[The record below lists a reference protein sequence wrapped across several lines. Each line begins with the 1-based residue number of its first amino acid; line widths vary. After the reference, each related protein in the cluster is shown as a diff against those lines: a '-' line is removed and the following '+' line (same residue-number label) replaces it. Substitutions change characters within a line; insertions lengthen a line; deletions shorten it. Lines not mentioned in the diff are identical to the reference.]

1 MSSVRIHTL
10 SFDMN
15 NSTPFLP
22 SFGPLL
28 FGRRP
33 KSEQAKALEKLKSSN
48 TLGDLKAICA
58 DSIPDNLLSP
68 NAYGAHSRQRLYS
81 LPVIFW
87 SFLAQVI
94 SPGTSCREIV
104 RRIQAWH
111 AAADS
116 DTDSSPQNVAY
127 CKARA
132 KLPEETLTAISHHIA
147 QRCER
152 NTPSHALWKGR
163 AVKIIDGTT
172 VSMPD
177 TPLNQEAYPQPSSQK
192 PGCGFPLL
200 RLVGLFSLASGALLH
215 WAKDSLHIHETHL
228 FRRLWDFLEKN
239 DILLADR
246 GFCSYYAISE
256 LQKRGVD
263 SVIRLHQ
270 GRKFDTTKGKKLGP
284 NDQLQIWIKPATP
297 PKGLSQEEFAN
308 LPDTLTVRVVK
319 IQFAAKGFR
328 TQSCLIATP
337 LLDAKFYTLESLG
350 ELYYQRWTIELH
362 FRELKTFLGME
373 ILRCRSPHMITR
385 ELHMHFIAYNVIR
398 HTMQSAAL
406 RNHTPLSSIS
416 FKGSLDTL
424 RHWAP
429 ILDASRKSPRKH
441 RRLLLEMLHIIASDQ
456 LPDRPNRS
464 EPRAKKRRPK
474 NYQLLTKPRKSM
486 GHVPRRNRP
495 TKSTRQNPKVA

>member
-1 MSSVRIHTL
+1 MYTL
-10 SFDMN
+10 SFDMK
-15 NSTPFLP
+15 NSTPFIP

-33 KSEQAKALEKLKSSN
+33 KSEQAKALEKLKLSN
-48 TLGDLKAICA
+48 TLGDLKAVCA
-58 DSIPDNLLSP
+58 DSIPDKLLSP
-68 NAYGAHSRQRLYS
+68 AAQGAHSRQRIYS

-87 SFLAQVI
+87 AFLAQVL

-111 AAADS
+111 AAAES
-116 DTDSSPQNVAY
+116 DTDSSPQTVAY
-127 CKARA
+127 CNARA
-132 KLPEETLTAISHHIA
+132 KLPEETLTAISQHIA

-163 AVKIIDGTT
+163 SVKIIDGTT

-177 TPLNQEAYPQPSSQK
+177 TPLNQAEYPQPSSQK

-200 RLVGLFSLASGALLH
+200 RLIGLFSLASGALLQ
-215 WAKDSLHIHETHL
+215 WAKDSTHIHESLL

-246 GFCSYYAISE
+246 GFCSYFAISE
-256 LQKRGVD
+256 LKNRGVD

-270 GRKFDTTKGKKLGP
+270 RRKFDITKGKKLGP
-284 NDQLQIWIKPATP
+284 NDQLQTWTKPATP
-297 PKGLSQEEFAN
+297 PTGLSQEEFAS

-328 TQSCLIATP
+328 TTSCLIATT
-337 LLDAKFYTLESLG
+337 LLDAQLYTLESLG

-398 HTMQSAAL
+398 HIMQSAAL
-406 RNHTPLSSIS
+406 RNHKPLSRIS

-429 ILDASRKSPRKH
+429 ILDAARKTPRKQ
-441 RRLLLEMLHIIASDQ
+441 RRLLLEMLHLIAMDK
-456 LPDRPNRS
+456 LPERPNRS

-474 NYQLLTKPRKSM
+474 NYHLLTKPRKSM

-495 TKSTRQNPKVA
+495 SKTPRQNPKSALS